1 MGKEKQ
7 KTIKNLPIWQQG
19 LEGLLNLKQDLE
31 VEKKE
36 KNQNKQDSTLS
47 HNIKMLDILIKN
59 NTYHLRI
66 THKELEK
73 LSHKTKITSKNLL
86 LNYGIVHSSISE
98 SYSTFMITDISL
110 FKDLLKE
117 DVAIYPE

>member
-1 MGKEKQ
+1 
-7 KTIKNLPIWQQG
+7 
-19 LEGLLNLKQDLE
+19 
-31 VEKKE
+31 
-36 KNQNKQDSTLS
+36 
-47 HNIKMLDILIKN
+47 MLDILIKN